1 VTDGTVV
8 TDGSAVMDGAAVTDG
23 AAVADGTHVTDGTV
37 VPLRGRNC
45 LCAPGDAHLTG
56 REIEVL
62 VLAAAGMTN
71 RHIGRV
77 LGISVRTVD
86 LHIETMRR
94 RIGATC
100 RGELIAR
107 CYAAGVLATMVWP
120 PAWSGSRC
128 LAVASGG
135 AG

>member
-1 VTDGTVV
+1 VTAVSDDEVLLHDGQQTPPQ
-8 TDGSAVMDGAAVTDG
+8 GQAC
-23 AAVADGTHVTDGTV
+23 
-37 VPLRGRNC
+37 P
-45 LCAPGDAHLTG
+45 CAPGGAHLTH

-86 LHIETMRR
+86 LHVETMRR
-94 RIGATC
+94 RTGATC

-107 CYAAGVLATMVWP
+107 CYATGVLAIMVWP

-128 LAVASGG
+128 VPDLPATA
-135 AG
+135 